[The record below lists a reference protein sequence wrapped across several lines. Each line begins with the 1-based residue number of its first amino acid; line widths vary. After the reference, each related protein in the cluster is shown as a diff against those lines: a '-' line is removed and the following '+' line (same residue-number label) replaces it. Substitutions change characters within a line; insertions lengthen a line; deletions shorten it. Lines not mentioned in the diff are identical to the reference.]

1 MLKLNLAMV
10 SQSLKVD
17 EILKKIEVDRHIS
30 SRDIA
35 TELKSTI
42 KQFLTIYIRL
52 DTKKNNGYQK
62 NNGPSFHL

>member
-35 TELKSTI
+35 TELNIDHKTVFNYLH
-42 KQFLTIYIRL
+42 KT
-52 DTKKNNGYQK
+52 GYQK
-62 NNGPSFHL
+62 E